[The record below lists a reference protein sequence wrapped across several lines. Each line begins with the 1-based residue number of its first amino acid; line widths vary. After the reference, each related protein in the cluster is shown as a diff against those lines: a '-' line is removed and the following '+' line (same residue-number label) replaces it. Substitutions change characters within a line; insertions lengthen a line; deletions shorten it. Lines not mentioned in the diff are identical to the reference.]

1 MRKDD
6 VPQDRSFYRGH
17 ERACYAV
24 DEDGRYVQAKSRG
37 WEIERIATEQALLE
51 LEEDVERERQ
61 AVLAGERAPLA
72 YHLATRQMTPK
83 LCAQHVGLATWRVKR
98 HLKPRVFARLSPQ
111 MIARY
116 AECLDVDV
124 GTLREVPTEATRV
137 FLDDEAESRAEG
149 TEA

>member
-6 VPQDRSFYRGH
+6 VPQDPSFYRGH

-37 WEIERIATEQALLE
+37 WEVERIATEQALLE
-51 LEEDVERERQ
+51 LEEDVERERV

-98 HLKPRVFARLSPQ
+98 HLKPRVFARLSPELL
-111 MIARY
+111 ARY
-116 AECLDVDV
+116 AACLD
-124 GTLREVPTEATRV
+124 LELAELSEVPAEPTRV
-137 FLDDEAESRAEG
+137 FLEASGGANGENA
-149 TEA
+149 